1 MSLFYAG
8 FCERG
13 LNRLTAYSTFIK
25 QQYIC
30 LSAWITTNFEN
41 ENKYRMKLPIRVL
54 IVENQTLT
62 RIGIKT
68 ILEAQNDFQIV
79 GEAETGAKGL
89 EFFKRVQPD
98 VTILSLR
105 LPDSCA
111 IDVLEQYFALDKRA
125 KILILAEH
133 VGDSEISRS
142 LKKGAFGYICKDV
155 SEDEL
160 IKAILTVV
168 SGKKYIPGDIA
179 EILSENYGQ
188 EELTPSERK
197 ILQLIVAGK
206 ANKEIAYDLNVSE
219 NTVKTHIKNVFEK
232 LGVSDRTS
240 AATLAIRRGLVRIDV

>member
-1 MSLFYAG
+1 
-8 FCERG
+8 
-13 LNRLTAYSTFIK
+13 
-25 QQYIC
+25 
-30 LSAWITTNFEN
+30 
-41 ENKYRMKLPIRVL
+41 MKSPIRLL
-54 IVENQTLT
+54 IVENQTLI
-62 RIGIKT
+62 RVGITT
-68 ILEAQNDFQIV
+68 IVRSQNDFEIV
-79 GEAETGAKGL
+79 AEAKTGAEGL
-89 EFFKRVQPD
+89 RLFRELKPD

-133 VGDSEISRS
+133 AGDSEISRS

-160 IKAILTVV
+160 IKAIRIINA
-168 SGKKYIPGDIA
+168 GKKYIPSDIA

-232 LGVSDRTS
+232 LDVSDRTS
-240 AATLAIRRGLVRIDV
+240 AATLAIKRGLVRIDV